1 MSSIWTIRRSATDAK
16 LAGLCGGVARH
27 WGIDPLLVRVGWAL
41 LALSGGV
48 GVILY
53 AVGWLMIPVE
63 GKEKAP
69 VDDMFGDAVRK
80 WPRELWVTLLVVACV
95 VFFVAFGKASPFS
108 VGPAVIIALIW
119 YFGFYRPRSPGR
131 AKSSPTSASPAAV
144 PPAPGPSP
152 VQHQYPGPPTAF
164 TEAAAAWQRR
174 MYEHNLQVVAPPTP
188 PPSPQAWPTAPAYPA
203 PVQDPET
210 LARDAFF
217 ATPDPVGLYAEPDA
231 VASTPPPAPARLADR
246 RSAKR
251 LRLVGLLI
259 LAVSLS
265 GLGVVDYLGAAIPAS
280 AYAAVG
286 LLVIGIML
294 VAATWLGRARGILPL
309 GVLLTGAVLVLSA
322 LGPQSVGLPMPP
334 LPAKPVAY
342 QSVADLP
349 PGGDALDFGD
359 LSVDLRDLTLNADAT
374 YSARVDAGNLDVVLP
389 PDVPVII
396 NYAVDFGRVE
406 AFDRRVPGR
415 SELRGVIPDP
425 QPARPGRPTLTL
437 NLAVDVGS
445 VEVRR

>member
-63 GKEKAP
+63 GKDKAP
-69 VDDMFGDAVRK
+69 ADDMFGDAVRK
-80 WPRELWVTLLVVACV
+80 WPREVWVTLVVVACV

-119 YFGFYRPRSPGR
+119 YFGFYKPRSAGR
-131 AKSSPTSASPAAV
+131 AKSNPTSAPTSAV
-144 PPAPGPSP
+144 PPAPPGPSP
-152 VQHQYPGPPTAF
+152 IVQYQYPGPPTAF

-174 MYEHNLQVVAPPTP
+174 VYEHNLQVVAPPTP
-188 PPSPQAWPTAPAYPA
+188 PPSPQPWPTAPAYPA

-210 LARDAFF
+210 LARDAFL
-217 ATPDPVGLYAEPDA
+217 ATPDPVGLYAEPDV
-231 VASTPPPAPARLADR
+231 VASTPAPARLAHR

-251 LRLVGLLI
+251 LRLIGLLI
-259 LAVSLS
+259 LALSLS
-265 GLGVVDYLGAAIPAS
+265 GLGVVDYLGAAIPVS

-286 LLVIGIML
+286 LLVLGITL

-334 LPAKPVAY
+334 MPASAKTYQTVAEF
-342 QSVADLP
+342 P

-359 LSVDLRDLTLNADAT
+359 LSVDLRHLTLNADAA

-406 AFDRRVPGR
+406 AYDRRVDDG
-415 SELRGVIPDP
+415 SDLRGMIPDP
-425 QPARPGRPTLTL
+425 RPARRGQPTLTL
-437 NLAVDVGS
+437 NLAVDLGS